1 MYKPSYLEGSMSL
14 APARV
19 APLMLIA
26 AAIAVAPVAAAEP
39 VPHGSADTVINEL
52 KSEGYIV
59 QINWVSGFNTE
70 QLDVCQVTGINIP
83 GDSPESRTTAYVDV
97 SCPNH
102 PDEDSGSF
110 GIGVGIG

>member
-1 MYKPSYLEGSMSL
+1 MSL
-14 APARV
+14 VPGRFAP
-19 APLMLIA
+19 MLFIA

-70 QLDVCQVTGINIP
+70 QLDVCQVTGVNIP

-110 GIGVGIG
+110 GIGLGIG

>member
-1 MYKPSYLEGSMSL
+1 MSL
-14 APARV
+14 KPAHL
-19 APLMLIA
+19 APLLLIA

-39 VPHGSADTVINEL
+39 VLHGSADTVINEL
-52 KSEGYIV
+52 KGEGYIV

-70 QLDVCQVTGINIP
+70 PLDVCQVTGVNIP

-102 PDEDSGSF
+102 PDESNGSF
-110 GIGVGIG
+110 TFGVGIG

>member
-1 MYKPSYLEGSMSL
+1 MRFNSVDYQGVPWTYKPSCWEGPMSL
-14 APARV
+14 VPGRFAPM
-19 APLMLIA
+19 LLIA
-26 AAIAVAPVAAAEP
+26 TAIAAAPVAAAEP

-52 KSEGYIV
+52 KSEGYII

-97 SCPNH
+97 S
-102 PDEDSGSF
+102 
-110 GIGVGIG
+110 

>member
-1 MYKPSYLEGSMSL
+1 MSL
-14 APARV
+14 KSAHL
-19 APLMLIA
+19 APLLLMIA

-39 VPHGSADTVINEL
+39 VLHGSADTVINEL
-52 KSEGYIV
+52 KGEGYIV

-70 QLDVCQVTGINIP
+70 PLDVCQVTGVNIP

-110 GIGVGIG
+110 GIGIGIG